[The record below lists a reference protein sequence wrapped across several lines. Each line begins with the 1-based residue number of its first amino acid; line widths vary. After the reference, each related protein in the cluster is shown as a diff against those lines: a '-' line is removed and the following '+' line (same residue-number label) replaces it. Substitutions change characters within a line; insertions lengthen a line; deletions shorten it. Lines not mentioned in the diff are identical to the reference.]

1 MRCIHRKTI
10 LAIVLLLTVVACKK
24 EVRSGKSNEAQSFLF
39 TLEAVKKW
47 YQPETGITVNWEQA
61 EHHQA
66 KTGEYW
72 LVGIDGRPTFGNLK
86 LGYRRLLFF
95 KNSQGEITEQV
106 LEVIPDAFYLQRQQ
120 QVTGKNFTGRIF
132 IFDRNRTLLGG
143 LTYQN
148 GKQIGSIKAAGKDTT
163 RLQTDSAPVN
173 CVWYDDNYINADGEL
188 VVYAEQICDPI
199 FNAGGGDGFSAGSGG
214 GYSPAGSGDGA
225 IVEHGGGGGGAG
237 NPTAA
242 PAVSN
247 LPGENSPGIK
257 PKDFMKCF
265 QDIPD
270 QGAAMKITLYVQEP
284 FPGTTFNIG
293 PNSVGHVAIGL
304 SKTNGNQNITQVVG
318 FYPNATGLDKMHAPS
333 KIVNNGGDLQY
344 NVSISY
350 NVSAS
355 DFQKISNY
363 IANPPATYDLTSFNC
378 TNFVY
383 NACKTG
389 NITLPDPYST
399 VGPATPPGAAAVMAP
414 AGLGDSI
421 EKLKG
426 QSNVNINGGTTPKS
440 KGACQ

>member
-1 MRCIHRKTI
+1 MYNKTI
-10 LAIVLLLTVVACKK
+10 LAFLLILVVFSCKK
-24 EVRSGKSNEAQSFLF
+24 ESRVSKTAGGQHDLF
-39 TLEAVKKW
+39 PLEAVKNW
-47 YQPETGITVNWEQA
+47 YRPEPGITVDWDQA
-61 EHHQA
+61 KHHQT

-72 LVGIDGRPTFGNLK
+72 LVGANGRPTFGRLQ

-95 KNSQGEITEQV
+95 KNSKGVITEQV
-106 LEVIPDAFYLQRQQ
+106 LEIIPDAFYLQRAQ
-120 QVTGKNFTGRIF
+120 QVTGKDFTGRIF
-132 IFDRNRTLLGG
+132 VFDRNRALLGG

-148 GKQIGSIKAAGKDTT
+148 GKQIGSLKAAGKDTT
-163 RLQTDSAPVN
+163 RLQTNSAPVN

-199 FNAGGGDGFSAGSGG
+199 FNAGGGDGFAAGSGG

-247 LPGENSPGIK
+247 LPGENNPGIN

-265 QDIPD
+265 QNIPD
-270 QGAAMKITLYVQEP
+270 QGATMKITIYVQEP

-318 FYPNATGLDKMHAPS
+318 FYPDATGLDKMHAPS
-333 KIVNNGGDLQY
+333 KVVNNGGGLQY
-344 NVSISY
+344 NVRISY
-350 NVSAS
+350 NVSAA

-363 IANPPATYDLTSFNC
+363 IADPPAIYDLTTFNC

-399 VGPATPPGAAAVMAP
+399 VGPATPPGAPAVMAP

-426 QSNVNINGGTTPKS
+426 QSNVNTNGGRTPIS